1 MRKQTS
7 VAEETSLFSRLTD
20 HISAQV
26 THHGGDTPQILVVDD
41 EKHIRALLRQQL
53 EEVGY
58 SVIEAQNG
66 REAIH
71 LATEERPDLIILDI
85 LMPGLDGFEV
95 TTILKQNNETS
106 DIPIMILSI
115 VEDREK
121 GYRLGVD
128 GYLTKPVD
136 TEELLRTV
144 SLLAA
149 RGQQISAPARKKVL
163 VIEDDAGIVRAI
175 RGVLNT
181 FQLITVSD
189 GQKGIRMAKQEH
201 PNLIILDVRLAKEGA
216 IVKTLRAM
224 SETRESKIIV
234 LTETI
239 TSEITTILDT
249 IHNGERPRAEKTAE

>member
-1 MRKQTS
+1 
-7 VAEETSLFSRLTD
+7 
-20 HISAQV
+20 
-26 THHGGDTPQILVVDD
+26 
-41 EKHIRALLRQQL
+41 
-53 EEVGY
+53 
-58 SVIEAQNG
+58 
-66 REAIH
+66 
-71 LATEERPDLIILDI
+71 
-85 LMPGLDGFEV
+85 MPGLDGFEV
-95 TTILKQNNETS
+95 TTILKQNHETA

-115 VEDREK
+115 VEDKAK

-175 RGVLNT
+175 QAVLNT
-181 FQLITVSD
+181 FQLITVAD

-201 PNLIILDVRLAKEGA
+201 PNLIILDVRLAKEGE

-224 SETRESKIIV
+224 NETRESKIIV

-239 TSEITTILDT
+239 RSEITTILDT
-249 IHNGERPRAEKTAE
+249 IHNDERPRAEKTVE